1 MHMQIIV
8 PQLIPFNMPRKKKE
22 KLTSFELKFTGKMSI
37 LIEQENHG
45 PIEFRFNDMDTVMAV
60 VRVIL
65 DKTDNKTSVNA
76 YDTRTQKTFTKILDS
91 IE

>member
-1 MHMQIIV
+1 
-8 PQLIPFNMPRKKKE
+8 MPRKKKE

-65 DKTDNKTSVNA
+65 DATDNKTSVDA
-76 YDTRTQKTFTKILDS
+76 YDARTQKTFTKILDS

>member
-1 MHMQIIV
+1 MVV
-8 PQLIPFNMPRKKKE
+8 PQLTPFNMPRKKKE
-22 KLTSFELKFTGKMSI
+22 TTPEFELKFTGKMSV

-45 PIEFRFNDMDTVMAV
+45 PIEFRFNDMDVVMAV

-65 DKTDNKTSVNA
+65 DKMGNKSTVDA
-76 YDTRTQKTFTKILDS
+76 YDARTHKTFTKILDS

>member
-1 MHMQIIV
+1 
-8 PQLIPFNMPRKKKE
+8 MPRKKKE
-22 KLTSFELKFTGKMSI
+22 ATPEFQLKFTGKMSI

-60 VRVIL
+60 VRLIL
-65 DKTDNKTSVNA
+65 DKTDNKSTVDA
-76 YDTRTQKTFTKILDS
+76 YDARTQKTFTKILDS

>member
-1 MHMQIIV
+1 M
-8 PQLIPFNMPRKKKE
+8 PQKKKE
-22 KLTSFELKFTGKMSI
+22 ATPEFELKFTGKMSV

-45 PIEFRFNDMDTVMAV
+45 PIEFRFNDMDVVMAV

-65 DKTDNKTSVNA
+65 GKMNNKTPVDS
-76 YDTRTQKTFTKILDS
+76 YDVRTQKTFTKILDS

>member
-1 MHMQIIV
+1 MQTIV
-8 PQLIPFNMPRKKKE
+8 PQLTSFNMPRKKKE
-22 KLTSFELKFTGKMSI
+22 TLTSFELKFTGKMSI
-37 LIEQENHG
+37 LIEQENYG
-45 PIEFRFNDMDTVMAV
+45 PIEFRFNDMDTVMSV

-65 DKTDNKTSVNA
+65 DKTNNKTSVDA

>member
-1 MHMQIIV
+1 
-8 PQLIPFNMPRKKKE
+8 MPRKKKE
-22 KLTSFELKFTGKMSI
+22 VSSELVLKFTGKMSI

-45 PIEFRFNDMDTVMAV
+45 PIEWRVNDMDTVMAV

-65 DKTDNKTSVNA
+65 DKMDNKTSVNA
-76 YDTRTQKTFTKILDS
+76 YDVRTQKTFTKILDS

>member
-1 MHMQIIV
+1 
-8 PQLIPFNMPRKKKE
+8 
-22 KLTSFELKFTGKMSI
+22 MSI

-65 DKTDNKTSVNA
+65 DKMNNKTPKVDS
-76 YDTRTQKTFTKILDS
+76 YDDHTQKTFKKILDD
-91 IE
+91 IT

>member
-1 MHMQIIV
+1 MQTIV
-8 PQLIPFNMPRKKKE
+8 PQLTPFNMPRKKKE
-22 KLTSFELKFTGKMSI
+22 TLTSFELKFTGKMSI
-37 LIEQENHG
+37 LIEQENYG

-65 DKTDNKTSVNA
+65 DKTDNKTSVDA

>member
-1 MHMQIIV
+1 
-8 PQLIPFNMPRKKKE
+8 
-22 KLTSFELKFTGKMSI
+22 
-37 LIEQENHG
+37 
-45 PIEFRFNDMDTVMAV
+45 MDTVMAV

-65 DKTDNKTSVNA
+65 DKTDNKTSVDA

>member
-1 MHMQIIV
+1 MYMQTIV
-8 PQLIPFNMPRKKKE
+8 PQLTPFNMPRKKKE
-22 KLTSFELKFTGKMSI
+22 TLTSFELKFTGKMSI
-37 LIEQENHG
+37 LIEQENYG

-65 DKTDNKTSVNA
+65 DKTDNKTSVDA

>member
-1 MHMQIIV
+1 
-8 PQLIPFNMPRKKKE
+8 MPRKKKE
-22 KLTSFELKFTGKMSI
+22 VSPELILKFTGKMSI
-37 LIEQENHG
+37 LVEQENHG
-45 PIEFRFNDMDTVMAV
+45 PIEWRVNDIDTVMAV

-76 YDTRTQKTFTKILDS
+76 YDARTQKTFTKILDS